1 MKTELTETRFERMK
15 LTQKQPSVRSVSPAQ
30 SEGATEAAL
39 ATELHREMSAGE
51 LLPPFPSST
60 ESSPEHR
67 ASKAEIERMQQVR
80 LVAYCIAKREIGS
93 LNKARVDRIL
103 LRLRASV
110 TRDSWSD

>member
-1 MKTELTETRFERMK
+1 MKTELTEARFERMR

-39 ATELHREMSAGE
+39 ATELHREISAGE

-67 ASKAEIERMQQVR
+67 TSKAEIETMQQVR
-80 LVAYCIAKREIGS
+80 FVAYCITKRETGS
-93 LNKARVDRIL
+93 LNKARIDRIL
-103 LRLRASV
+103 LRLRGSA
-110 TRDSWSD
+110 